1 MRSTKRTGRIK
12 GTNLYLCP
20 DLKSE
25 AIALGKRLKL
35 SLSDMAE
42 RGLQRVIAEQRRK
55 ERRAA

>member
-1 MRSTKRTGRIK
+1 MQRNKRTDRIR

-25 AIALGKRLKL
+25 AIALSKRLKL

>member
-1 MRSTKRTGRIK
+1 MQRTKRTERIK

-20 DLKSE
+20 DIKSE
-25 AIALGKRLKL
+25 ALALGKRLNL

-42 RGLQRVIAEQRRK
+42 RGLRKVIREQRRK